1 MWISFKLIDII
12 FRKIIF
18 LKKIKNENRQWQSFL
33 IFLFFS
39 IFKVFIIH
47 YGKNDIQKYCIVCN
61 NTNLFAL
68 IVL

>member
-1 MWISFKLIDII
+1 MI
-12 FRKIIF
+12 
-18 LKKIKNENRQWQSFL
+18 ESFL

-47 YGKNDIQKYCIVCN
+47 YGKNDIQKYCMVCN
-61 NTNLFAL
+61 NNNLFAL

>member
-18 LKKIKNENRQWQSFL
+18 LKKMKNKNWKSAMIESFL
-33 IFLFFS
+33 IFFFFS

-47 YGKNDIQKYCIVCN
+47 YGKNDIQK
-61 NTNLFAL
+61 
-68 IVL
+68 